1 MRPSAL
7 RALCLLLPLFPLAS
21 SAHAGTQNSPQ
32 VPPRAELEQVDG
44 PTALHWVK
52 AENATTQQALA
63 SDPRYKP
70 LYERIL
76 AAQQSPD
83 RLATPTQM
91 AGAIWNFWQ
100 DKAHTRGIWRS
111 TSIADFQSGHP
122 VWKTRFDLDVLSKS
136 EHANWVMEGLN
147 CLEPEDRRCL
157 MGLSNAGE
165 DAHELREYDTSTD
178 RFVSQGFALPNGK
191 QAVAWLDQD
200 TLLVSRDWGT
210 QDAGLTTSGYPYV
223 VRALKRGQS
232 LLQAQE
238 VFRGTASDMEV
249 APMVL
254 RDGQGHQLLLID
266 RHKDFFHSDVEKIDP
281 KTLHVSQL
289 PMPEKYDG
297 LSYQDGQLVFHL
309 LQEWKTAHGRISA
322 DSVVAINPEHPG
334 EPEVIVSPTSRQTI
348 GDGME
353 GAIATTK
360 DGLIVVLYDNVQ
372 PKLMLYR
379 RSASGHWAGRTI
391 ELPQNM
397 AATIVSSDPRSSNA
411 YLQLEGFIQPPQIWS
426 VDTAQQTTRL
436 LYSQPHL
443 FDASKL
449 TVEQQFATSTDGTQV
464 PYFIV
469 HAKDWT
475 KNSLN
480 PTLMTAYGGF
490 GLSYLP
496 VYHPDLGI
504 TWFER
509 GGVYVM
515 ANIRGGGEFGPAWH
529 EAARYS
535 GRQHAYDDFA
545 SVARDLFARNITS
558 PKRLGIRGRSNG
570 GLLMGVEFTQHP
582 ELWNATIIGVP
593 LLDMLNYEHMAAGA
607 SWAAEYGSVST
618 SEGKGFWEKTSPL
631 QALKADVHYP
641 VPFIFT
647 STRDDRVGPVHAR
660 LFAARLQDLH
670 VPFFYYEDTEGGH
683 AGTVN
688 AAEVA
693 HERALEAIYLSK
705 RLMDPR

>member
-7 RALCLLLPLFPLAS
+7 RALCLLLPLFPFAS
-21 SAHAGTQNSPQ
+21 VQAATATPS
-32 VPPRAELEQVDG
+32 RAQLEQVDG
-44 PTALHWVK
+44 GPVLHWVK
-52 AENATTQQALA
+52 AENKKTQNVLA

-70 LYERIL
+70 LYDRIL
-76 AAQQSPD
+76 SAQQSPD
-83 RLATPTQM
+83 RLAVPTQM
-91 AGAIWNFWQ
+91 AGEIWNFWQ
-100 DKAHTRGIWRS
+100 DKVHARGVWRS
-111 TSIADFQSGHP
+111 TSEADFKSGHP
-122 VWKTRFDLDVLSKS
+122 LWKTRFDLDELSRS

-147 CLEPEDRRCL
+147 CLEPADRICL
-157 MGLSNAGE
+157 LGLSNAGE
-165 DAHELREYDTSTD
+165 DAHELREYDTTTNQ
-178 RFVSQGFALPNGK
+178 FVQNGFRLPNGK
-191 QAVAWLDQD
+191 QAVAWLDKD
-200 TLLVSRDWGT
+200 TVLVSRDWGT
-210 QDAGLTTSGYPYV
+210 TDAGLTTSGYPYV

-232 LLQAQE
+232 LSQAQE
-238 VFRGTASDMEV
+238 VFRGTGQDMEV
-249 APMVL
+249 VPTVL
-254 RDGQGHQLLLID
+254 RDGQGHQVVLID
-266 RHKDFFHSDVEKIDP
+266 RHKDFFHSEVERLDP
-281 KTLHVSQL
+281 VTLKTVQL

-309 LQEWKTAHGRISA
+309 LQDWSTAKGTIPA
-322 DSVVAINPEHPG
+322 DSVVAVDPDHPQAPEI
-334 EPEVIVSPTSRQTI
+334 IVTPTKRQTI
-348 GDGME
+348 GDGMD
-353 GAIATTK
+353 GAIAATK
-360 DGLIVVLYDNVQ
+360 DGLIVVMYDNVQ
-372 PKLMLYR
+372 PVLMLYR
-379 RSASGHWAGRTI
+379 RGSNGHWSGRSI
-391 ELPQNM
+391 ELAKNM
-397 AATIVSSDPRSSNA
+397 AASIVSSDPHSSEA

-426 VDTAQQTTRL
+426 VNTARQNTQL
-436 LYSQPHL
+436 LYSQPEL
-443 FDASKL
+443 FDSSKL
-449 TVEQQFATSTDGTQV
+449 TVEQLFAPSKDGTQV
-464 PYFIV
+464 PYFVV

-475 KNSLN
+475 KNGAN

-529 EAARYS
+529 EAARHA
-535 GRQHAYDDFA
+535 GRQSAYDDFA
-545 SVARDLFARNITS
+545 SVARDLFSRNITS
-558 PKRLGIRGRSNG
+558 AKRLGIRGRSNG

-618 SEGKGFWEKTSPL
+618 PEGKAFWDKTSPL
-631 QALKADVHYP
+631 QALKPDVHYP
-641 VPFIFT
+641 TPFIFT

-660 LFAARLQDLH
+660 LFAARLQEFH
-670 VPFFYYEDTEGGH
+670 VPFFYYEDMEGGH

-693 HERALEAIYLSK
+693 HERALEAVYLSR